1 MPKTGK
7 RSAVATPHTD
17 DNRNADVGQ
26 GIKTMHHKVM
36 RVLLDNPQAR
46 SSDKVLISEVY
57 SRFYDV
63 CNEPFWMVMEEM
75 TGLPS
80 FETITRCRRKIQE
93 EHEELRADDPVETER
108 INRQMDFIEYAR
120 GDAYV

>member
-1 MPKTGK
+1 MPIKAK
-7 RSAVATPHTD
+7 RSAVATPHSN
-17 DNRNADVGQ
+17 DNRNADALQ
-26 GIKTMHHKVM
+26 GTMHQKVM
-36 RVLLDNPQAR
+36 QVLLDNPKAR

-63 CNEPFWMVMEEM
+63 CNEPFWIVMEEM

-93 EHEELRADDPVETER
+93 EYEELRAVEPVEKER
-108 INRQMDFIEYAR
+108 IAKQMDFIDYAR
-120 GDAYV
+120 GEAYV

>member
-7 RSAVATPHTD
+7 RSAVATPHTN

-26 GIKTMHHKVM
+26 GIKTMHNIVM
-36 RVLLDNPQAR
+36 EVLTTCPPTR
-46 SSDKVLISEVY
+46 SSDRILIAEVY
-57 SRFYDV
+57 RRYYGIYGDPFYV
-63 CNEPFWMVMEEM
+63 VMTM
-75 TGLPS
+75 SWLPS